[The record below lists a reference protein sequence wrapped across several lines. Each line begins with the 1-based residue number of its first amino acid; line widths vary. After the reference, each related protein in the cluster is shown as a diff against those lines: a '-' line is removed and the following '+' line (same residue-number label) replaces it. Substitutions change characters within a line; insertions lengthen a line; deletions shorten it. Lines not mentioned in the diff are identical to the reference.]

1 MTTRSAFAEGG
12 FCWTDPE
19 VLQQAWFQLGIVY
32 RRLHRMTEAQQAIAT
47 FQRLKNEQAEK
58 SQEQLKKFKM
68 QQDRR

>member
-1 MTTRSAFAEGG
+1 
-12 FCWTDPE
+12 

-68 QQDRR
+68 QQDPEIAQPSDTGSNPQ